1 MDDTIQLHHPALDVR
16 LPRDVHQELFKNSK
30 SPKCLIFEKTKNYS
44 NSKKNQNIQ
53 YSKLS
58 TRYVCLEMQKFL
70 ASLQFQW
77 DRELYDAERDQVG
90 FSFVFVLCFFVF
102 AFVFLRKSKNF
113 NSK

>member
-1 MDDTIQLHHPALDVR
+1 
-16 LPRDVHQELFKNSK
+16 
-30 SPKCLIFEKTKNYS
+30 
-44 NSKKNQNIQ
+44 
-53 YSKLS
+53 
-58 TRYVCLEMQKFL
+58 MQKFL

-102 AFVFLRKSKNF
+102 AFVFLRKSKNL